1 MMERGIFAGIES
13 LQLSLDMPKLCAMPL
28 LKSFITYRTRL
39 FLIGGF

>member
-1 MMERGIFAGIES
+1 MMGGIFGGVES